1 MYILKNA
8 LKSIT
13 RAKVRT
19 ILIITI
25 TTIISISACIA
36 LSIRKS
42 AETASETS
50 LDSLDITANISVNRQ
65 ALMKNAE
72 NGDSDKQKSLQGL
85 QNLSLEDMQTYAT
98 SKYVSDF
105 YYTLTSSLD
114 GNDSLSPVDTSETNE
129 STSTPPN
136 GMPSNKEGGNRGFG
150 KMGTQGDFTLVGYS
164 SHDAMTD
171 FKNGTKKVTEGAV
184 FDIDS
189 STLQCIISDELAILN
204 ELNVGDNITLV
215 NPNNEEETISLNI
228 CGIYNNS
235 EASTSQHGNMMGFSP
250 SSDPANQIY
259 LSFNSLNSIIET
271 SKSKATT
278 STDETT
284 GIETSTALRSQESGT
299 YVFSNI
305 ENYEAFKSDA
315 VVLGLDDT
323 LYTISS
329 QDVNSYEQSMVP
341 LSNLSNYSLYFLLVV
356 LGIGGAI
363 LIIFN
368 VFAVRERKYEIGV
381 LAAIGMNKL
390 KIATQFITEAFAV
403 TFISIAISICI
414 GATISVPIANTLL
427 ENQIASVE
435 STNEATKDNFGG
447 DFQGKM
453 SGGRAPG
460 AMTSPSKT
468 PVNYIDNIT
477 ASIDMV
483 VLLQLLGLGILLT
496 LISSATAV
504 ISILRYEPLKILSN
518 RT

>member
-25 TTIISISACIA
+25 TTIISVFACIS

-42 AETASETS
+42 AETARETS
-50 LDSLDITANISVNRQ
+50 LDSLEITANISVNRQ

-72 NGDSDKQKSLQGL
+72 NGESDKQKALQNS
-85 QNLSLEDMQTYAT
+85 QNLSLEEMQTYAD

-114 GNDSLSPVDTSETNE
+114 GNDDLSPVDTSETNE
-129 STSTPPN
+129 NTSNPPN
-136 GMPSNKEGGNRGFG
+136 GVPSIKESGSRGFG
-150 KMGTQGDFTLVGYS
+150 KMGSQGDLTVIGYS

-171 FKNGTKKVTEGAV
+171 FKSGTKKITDGAV

-189 STLQCIISDELAILN
+189 SEPQCIISDELALLN
-204 ELNVGDNITLV
+204 ELNVGDTITLV
-215 NPNNEEETISLNI
+215 NPNNEEESISLTI

-259 LSFNSLNSIIET
+259 VSFNSLNSIIET
-271 SKSKATT
+271 SKSSSTT

-284 GIETSTALRSQESGT
+284 GIETSTALRSQENGT

-305 ENYEAFKSDA
+305 ENYEAFKSD
-315 VVLGLDDT
+315 VITLGLDDT
-323 LYTISS
+323 IYTISS
-329 QDVNSYEQSMVP
+329 QDVNSYEQSMIP
-341 LSNLSNYSLYFLLVV
+341 LNNLSNYSLYFLLVV

-403 TFISIAISICI
+403 TFVSIAISVCI
-414 GATISVPIANTLL
+414 GSTISVPIANKLL

-435 STNEATKDNFGG
+435 TTNEATKDNFGG
-447 DFQGKM
+447 DFQGKI
-453 SGGRAPG
+453 SGNRAPG
-460 AMTSPSKT
+460 TMLSTSKT
-468 PVNYIDNIT
+468 TVNYIDNIT
-477 ASIDMV
+477 ASIDMI
-483 VLLQLLGLGILLT
+483 VLIQLLGLGILLT

>member
-1 MYILKNA
+1 M
-8 LKSIT
+8 
-13 RAKVRT
+13 V
-19 ILIITI
+19 
-25 TTIISISACIA
+25 
-36 LSIRKS
+36 
-42 AETASETS
+42 
-50 LDSLDITANISVNRQ
+50 Q
-65 ALMKNAE
+65 
-72 NGDSDKQKSLQGL
+72 
-85 QNLSLEDMQTYAT
+85 
-98 SKYVSDF
+98 
-105 YYTLTSSLD
+105 
-114 GNDSLSPVDTSETNE
+114 
-129 STSTPPN
+129 
-136 GMPSNKEGGNRGFG
+136 
-150 KMGTQGDFTLVGYS
+150 
-164 SHDAMTD
+164 
-171 FKNGTKKVTEGAV
+171 KKVTEGAV

-315 VVLGLDDT
+315 VTLGLDDT

-356 LGIGGAI
+356 LGIGGTI

-403 TFISIAISICI
+403 TFISITISICI

-453 SGGRAPG
+453 SGGRAPS